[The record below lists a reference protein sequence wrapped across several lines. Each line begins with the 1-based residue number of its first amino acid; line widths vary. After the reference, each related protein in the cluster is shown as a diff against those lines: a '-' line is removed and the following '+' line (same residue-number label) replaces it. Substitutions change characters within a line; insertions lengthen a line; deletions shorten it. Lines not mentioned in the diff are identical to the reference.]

1 MKGARDLSDEEIDT
15 LKDYFNNA
23 DTSLPEN
30 KHLLRDKVFMWLGFY
45 TGWRAG
51 ELLQIKIKDI
61 WDGKRITDYISIK
74 KSAVK
79 GKTAGK
85 SAPIYDDC
93 KKLLENYILTHCDGF
108 EYLFQ
113 SSQGGP
119 LGYRQILRCVKKHLI
134 GAGFTGNL
142 STHLLRK
149 TFSRK
154 MYKALDGS
162 LVDLQA
168 CLGHKQI
175 SSTVSYVS
183 VNKEKITGVI
193 KNMKF

>member
-1 MKGARDLSDEEIDT
+1 MKGARDLSDDEIDT
-15 LKDYFNNA
+15 LKDYFNNS
-23 DTSLPEN
+23 DLSLPEN
-30 KHLLRDKVFMWLGFY
+30 KHMIRDKTFIWLGFY
-45 TGWRAG
+45 TGFRAS
-51 ELLQIKIKDI
+51 ELLQVRIKDV

-74 KSAVK
+74 KCAVK
-79 GKTAGK
+79 GKTQGK
-85 SAPIYDDC
+85 TSPIYDDC
-93 KKLLENYILTHCDGF
+93 KTLLENYIVHHCDGF

-134 GAGFTGNL
+134 NAGFTGNL

-168 CLGHKQI
+168 ALGHKQI

-183 VNKEKITGVI
+183 VNKEKISGVI